1 MRLSLG
7 STAYGA
13 KPLDVEDDRTPPVAR
28 AVFTA
33 GSSAER
39 FFFRAAIAHAREVIF
54 QMDDGSPHID
64 QPPPAPGRS
73 ARASSIDDAS
83 R

>member
-33 GSSAER
+33 GLRSER
-39 FFFRAAIAHAREVIF
+39 FFCRAAIAHAREVIF
-54 QMDDGSPHID
+54 QMDDGSPGFDH
-64 QPPPAPGRS
+64 PPPVRGLSLPT
-73 ARASSIDDAS
+73 SSFG
-83 R
+83 

>member
-33 GSSAER
+33 GSRSER
-39 FFFRAAIAHAREVIF
+39 FFLSCGNRTRKGGDFPN
-54 QMDDGSPHID
+54 G
-64 QPPPAPGRS
+64 
-73 ARASSIDDAS
+73 
-83 R
+83 